1 MIQEEL
7 NAKALATN
15 EKEIREATGH
25 GRQNLDTTAQVKGE
39 LKWENAAAYP
49 HFVYCSCYKESTY
62 MNRITTPMEKERW

>member
-39 LKWENAAAYP
+39 LK
-49 HFVYCSCYKESTY
+49 
-62 MNRITTPMEKERW
+62 